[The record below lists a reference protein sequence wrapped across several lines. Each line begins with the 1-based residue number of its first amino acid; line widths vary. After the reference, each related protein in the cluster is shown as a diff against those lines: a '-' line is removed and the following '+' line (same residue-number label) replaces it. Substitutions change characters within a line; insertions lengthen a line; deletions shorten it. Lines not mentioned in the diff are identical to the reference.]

1 MVNNRG
7 GSGLSC
13 LHWIY
18 PERSVTGKMYTI
30 GGRGIC
36 RPLISNKKKIHGEET
51 QEARPTSR
59 KPSDYNSMYQHITGT
74 DTIGNGDIHCPH
86 RT

>member
-1 MVNNRG
+1 MQAA
-7 GSGLSC
+7 
-13 LHWIY
+13 HKQY
-18 PERSVTGKMYTI
+18 
-30 GGRGIC
+30 
-36 RPLISNKKKIHGEET
+36 KKIHGEET